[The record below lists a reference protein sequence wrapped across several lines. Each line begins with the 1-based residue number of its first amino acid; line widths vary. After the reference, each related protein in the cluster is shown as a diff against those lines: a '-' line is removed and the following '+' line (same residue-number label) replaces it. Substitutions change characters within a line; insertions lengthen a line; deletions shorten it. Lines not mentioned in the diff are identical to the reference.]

1 MKQAYLSALVIGAVL
16 SGCAGQAETS
26 QPAPAA
32 VQPPQP
38 AASTVP
44 PGAAEQ
50 QSFAAW
56 RQGFRGRALAAGIRP
71 AVFDAAFRDV
81 KLNQEV
87 MRLDG
92 RQAEFTKQIWE
103 YLDTATSATRVSNGR
118 QKWQELAPTL
128 KAIETRYGVD
138 AKVVLAIWGMETNYG
153 SFRGN
158 TGIIEGLATL
168 AFEGRRRSFAEEQ
181 LIAALRILQSGDTSP
196 ERMRGSW
203 AGAMGHTQFMPT
215 SYLQYAQDFTGDGKR
230 DIWGEDPTDALAS
243 TAYYLAR
250 FGWQQGA
257 PWGLEVKLPAGFDYG
272 LADQDNRQ
280 PVAYWRGRGIT
291 TLDGRPLPDHGEAAI
306 LVPAGAQ
313 GPAFVIYN
321 NFRVIRRYNNA
332 TSYAM
337 AVGHLGDKLA
347 GGGEFR
353 TPWPRHERALSRV
366 EKEELQRRLTARGFD
381 TRGADGVIGPNTISA
396 IRAFQQS
403 RGQVADGYASES
415 LLKQLR

>member
-26 QPAPAA
+26 QPAPAPA
-32 VQPPQP
+32 ATQQP
-38 AASTVP
+38 AAATPLPS
-44 PGAAEQ
+44 AAEQ

-56 RQGFRGRALAAGIRP
+56 RQDFRGRALAAGIRP

-81 KLNQEV
+81 RLNQEV

-128 KAIETRYGVD
+128 RAIEERYGVD
-138 AKVVLAIWGMETNYG
+138 AKVVMAIWGMETNYG

-168 AFEGRRRSFAEEQ
+168 AYEGRRRSFAEEQ
-181 LIAALRILQSGDTSP
+181 LIAALKILQSGDTSP

-243 TAYYLAR
+243 AANYLAR
-250 FGWQQGA
+250 FGWQHGA

-272 LADQDNRQ
+272 IADQDNRR
-280 PVAYWRGRGIT
+280 PVAYWRDRGVT

-306 LVPAGAQ
+306 LVPAGAR
-313 GPAFVIYN
+313 GPAFVVFN

-353 TPWPRHERALSRV
+353 TPWPRGERALSRA
-366 EKEELQRRLTARGFD
+366 EKEELQRRLSARGFD
-381 TRGADGVIGPNTISA
+381 TKGTDGVIGPNTISA

-403 RGQVADGYASES
+403 IGQVADGYASES
-415 LLKQLR
+415 LLKRLR